1 MAVIALS
8 IALVLVAALAWDA
21 YRRTLALRR
30 VDELDE
36 LRHGQMD
43 LLDKIKAKAD
53 RKQVDDLAEQV
64 VQLGNRISMTSKR

>member
-1 MAVIALS
+1 MIALS

>member
-1 MAVIALS
+1 MIALS

-36 LRHGQMD
+36 MRHGQMD

-53 RKQVDDLAEQV
+53 RHQVDELAEQV

>member
-1 MAVIALS
+1 MIALS

-36 LRHGQMD
+36 MRHGQMD

-53 RKQVDDLAEQV
+53 RKQVADLAEQV

>member
-1 MAVIALS
+1 MIALS

-21 YRRTLALRR
+21 YRRSLALRR

-43 LLDKIKAKAD
+43 MLDKIKAKAD
-53 RKQVDDLAEQV
+53 RKQVADLAEQV

>member
-1 MAVIALS
+1 MIALS

-53 RKQVDDLAEQV
+53 RKQVADLAEQV

>member
-1 MAVIALS
+1 MTSLS

-43 LLDKIKAKAD
+43 MLDKIKAKAD

>member
-1 MAVIALS
+1 MIALS

-36 LRHGQMD
+36 MRHGQMD